1 MYIRALK
8 PDEQAGIEAG
18 FSLLECLYPV
28 PEKPTQHPLTYVIH
42 IPWTNKAHS
51 TDQQLV
57 EFTFLIAWEQCVA
70 RFNRAFGIEA
80 DDVSRNG
87 YCLATVAR

>member
-28 PEKPTQHPLTYVIH
+28 PEKPTQHPLDIYDSYPQGLSQMQRRVH
-42 IPWTNKAHS
+42 VDCKSSLW
-51 TDQQLV
+51 
-57 EFTFLIAWEQCVA
+57 
-70 RFNRAFGIEA
+70 
-80 DDVSRNG
+80 
-87 YCLATVAR
+87 